1 MSSPHNNTSGDVSD
15 TTSPVLSP
23 TTEPKRKVSI
33 LTDPPSHLAYDNPAF
48 EGPRRKISQQSDQS
62 DNGAVRKKSILHNPL
77 TPEQQQHALQQAE
90 PVIQH
95 QPLPTNYEKQN
106 GDHHH
111 HHTRERKQRKHS
123 TTESLYSRHSRSSK
137 KPAAESQLEHSWI
150 YALCMRCRVQYNTPS
165 WQPKHWEKVCP
176 YPLCPSYRQF
186 ARLVSIIL
194 IGVLIY
200 ATTYAIIGK
209 AAAPGGQ
216 LFSLVTLTIAAN
228 FGGWLMGLTTLPRLI
243 GMLLTGILMQNIGA
257 VNIDGISHVTAHLR
271 KFALVIILT
280 RAGLEMDPEAF
291 KKVWPTIIK
300 LSIVPWTVEAATNAT
315 ICHFLFDMPLMWCLL
330 LGAIIA
336 AVSPAVVVPCLFRLR
351 TKGYG
356 VAKGIPTLIVA
367 VAGICDAISVA
378 LFGIISSLM
387 FATGGLSFQI
397 SQAPVCIF
405 GGLGFGVLW
414 GCMARVIPEKGDA
427 YVVPIRTIMLL
438 CGGLV
443 AVYGSELLH
452 YEGAGPLG
460 VVFAA
465 FTSQYFWIKQ
475 GWTLE
480 DSPVGTAFE
489 IFWMLFEPILFGIT
503 GAAVK
508 INELDPHIV
517 TYGLISLICGAI
529 VRIITTTL
537 VSFGDRLNWKERFF
551 VSMSWM
557 AKATVQAAL
566 GPIALKHLSADDP
579 DIHYGEIVLM
589 ICILSIVVTAPT
601 GAILISITGKK
612 LLTKT
617 KQTSMPEIP
626 TWRRPSI
633 RSIAIEEEEDSDDD
647 ERKDP
652 ETGHDK
658 NTRQNT
664 LTNSTHNN
672 LHQPIPPFTNNTKM

>member
-1 MSSPHNNTSGDVSD
+1 MASVNNTSDIPDHAVN
-15 TTSPVLSP
+15 TAVNN
-23 TTEPKRKVSI
+23 EPKRKVSI
-33 LTDPPSHLAYDNPAF
+33 LTDPPHIQSGGYDNPAF
-48 EGPRRKISQQSDQS
+48 DGPRRKISQQQ
-62 DNGAVRKKSILHNPL
+62 
-77 TPEQQQHALQQAE
+77 ALQQAHE
-90 PVIQH
+90 PITQ
-95 QPLPTNYEKQN
+95 QPTPANYDKHN
-106 GDHHH
+106 GDFHLQPH
-111 HHTRERKQRKHS
+111 RRPQRKHS
-123 TTESLYSRHSRSSK
+123 ATESLYSRHSHKSPKRIE
-137 KPAAESQLEHSWI
+137 PENQLEHSWI
-150 YALCMRCRVQYNTPS
+150 YALCMRCRVQYSTPS
-165 WQPKHWEKVCP
+165 WQPKGWEKVCP

-186 ARLVSIIL
+186 ARLVSITL

-200 ATTYAIIGK
+200 ATLYAIIGK
-209 AAAPGGQ
+209 SAAPGGQ
-216 LFSLVTLTIAAN
+216 LFSLIVLTIAAN
-228 FGGWLMGLTTLPRLI
+228 FGGWLFGLTTMPRLI
-243 GMLLTGILMQNIGA
+243 GMLLTGIIMQNIGA
-257 VNIDGISHVTAHLR
+257 VNIDGIDKVTAHLR

-300 LSIVPWTVEAATNAT
+300 LSLIPWVVEAAANA
-315 ICHFLFDMPLMWCLL
+315 IISHFLFDMPWMWCFL

-405 GGLGFGVLW
+405 GGLGFGIIW
-414 GCMARVIPEKGDA
+414 GWMARVIPEKGDA
-427 YVVPIRTIMLL
+427 YVVPIRTLMLL

-489 IFWMLFEPILFGIT
+489 IFWMIFEPILFGIT
-503 GAAVK
+503 GATVK
-508 INELDPHIV
+508 INELDPNV
-517 TYGLISLICGAI
+517 VSYGLISLVAGGII
-529 VRIITTTL
+529 RIITTTL
-537 VSFGDRLNWKERFF
+537 VSFGDRLNWKERVF
-551 VSMSWM
+551 VSLSWM

-579 DIHYGEIVLM
+579 DVPYASIVLM
-589 ICILSIVVTAPT
+589 LCILSIVVTAPT
-601 GAILISITGKK
+601 GAILISITGTK

-617 KQTSMPEIP
+617 KNIHMPEVP

-633 RSIAIEEEEDSDDD
+633 RSIAIEEEEEDD
-647 ERKDP
+647 EDDEERRDP
-652 ETGHDK
+652 TMGPDK
-658 NTRQNT
+658 NTLHNTFANAQNSI
-664 LTNSTHNN
+664 N
-672 LHQPIPPFTNNTKM
+672 PIPPFTITKM

>member
-1 MSSPHNNTSGDVSD
+1 MTSTNNPADISSDPSNTMPVSN
-15 TTSPVLSP
+15 
-23 TTEPKRKVSI
+23 EPRRKVSI
-33 LTDPPSHLAYDNPAF
+33 LTDPPHVPGIGYDNPAF
-48 EGPRRKISQQSDQS
+48 DGPNRKISQQSTHS
-62 DNGAVRKKSILHNPL
+62 DTSPVRKKSILHNPL
-77 TPEQQQHALQQAE
+77 TFEQQQQALQQAHE
-90 PVIQH
+90 PITQ
-95 QPLPTNYEKQN
+95 QPTPANYDKLN

-111 HHTRERKQRKHS
+111 QPHRRPQRKQS
-123 TTESLYSRHSRSSK
+123 ATESLYSRHSHKIPK
-137 KPAAESQLEHSWI
+137 KIEPESQLEHSWI
-150 YALCMRCRVQYNTPS
+150 YALCMRCRVQYSTPS
-165 WQPKHWEKVCP
+165 WQPKGWEKVCP

-186 ARLVSIIL
+186 ARLISITL
-194 IGVLIY
+194 IGLLIY
-200 ATTYAIIGK
+200 ATLYAIVGK
-209 AAAPGGQ
+209 SAAPGGQ
-216 LFSLVTLTIAAN
+216 LFSLIVLTIAAN
-228 FGGWLMGLTTLPRLI
+228 FGGWLFGLTTMPRLI
-243 GMLLTGILMQNIGA
+243 GMLITGIIMQNIGA
-257 VNIDGISHVTAHLR
+257 VNIDGIDKVTSHLR

-300 LSIVPWTVEAATNAT
+300 LSILPWIAEAAVNG
-315 ICHFLFDMPLMWCLL
+315 ILCHFLFDMPWMWCLL
-330 LGAIIA
+330 FGAIIA

-405 GGLGFGVLW
+405 GGLGFGIIW
-414 GCMARVIPEKGDA
+414 GWIARVIPEKGDA
-427 YVVPIRTIMLL
+427 YVVPIRTLLLL

-489 IFWMLFEPILFGIT
+489 IFWMIFEPILFGIT
-503 GAAVK
+503 GATVK
-508 INELDPHIV
+508 INELDPNIV
-517 TYGLISLICGAI
+517 SYGLVILIVGALI
-529 VRIITTTL
+529 RICITTL
-537 VSFGDRLNWKERFF
+537 ISFGDRLNWKERVF
-551 VSMSWM
+551 VSLSWM

-579 DIHYGEIVLM
+579 DVPYAQIVLM
-589 ICILSIVVTAPT
+589 LCILSIVVTAPT
-601 GAILISITGKK
+601 GAILISITGTK

-617 KQTSMPEIP
+617 KSTHMPEVP

-633 RSIAIEEEEDSDDD
+633 RSIAIEEEEEDD
-647 ERKDP
+647 EDDEERRDP
-652 ETGHDK
+652 SMGPDK
-658 NTRQNT
+658 NTLHNT
-664 LTNSTHNN
+664 FANAHNSIN
-672 LHQPIPPFTNNTKM
+672 PIPPFTITK